1 MSTIDA
7 SRSQRLAFR
16 ASPAQRMLLERAA
29 LASDKSLTEFVL
41 ETACA
46 AAENAILDQRLFF
59 VNKADFTKFEKAL
72 NTPAKVSKE
81 LRELLAQPAPWE

>member
-1 MSTIDA
+1 MTTTDKSK
-7 SRSQRLAFR
+7 SQRLAFR

-46 AAENAILDQRLFF
+46 AAENTLLDQRFFF
-59 VNKADFTKFEKAL
+59 VDKADFDKFEKAL
-72 NTPAKVSKE
+72 KAPAKASKE
-81 LRELLAQPAPWE
+81 LRALLSQPAPWE